1 MTAPPSR
8 FDEIAVALAA
18 LGITIAV
25 RPGEYS
31 VNCRG
36 GGESTARYA
45 DNLDAALAQGR
56 ELALVRPASG
66 QMQAQPAP
74 RRRRPRKMTP
84 KAVRRRMIRAH
95 NRRLRSRAGR
105 EQLASGRHD
114 GD

>member
-18 LGITIAV
+18 LGITIAA

-31 VNCRG
+31 INYRG
-36 GGESTARYA
+36 GAESTARYA
-45 DNLDAALAQGR
+45 DDLIEALALGR
-56 ELALVRPASG
+56 ALALVRPASG
-66 QMQAQPAP
+66 QVDAP
-74 RRRRPRKMTP
+74 PSPHRRRLKKMTP
-84 KAVRRRMIRAH
+84 KAVRRRLIRAH

-105 EQLASGRHD
+105 EQLVSGRHD